1 MRVLVT
7 GASGSLGSSFV
18 AKLANRANVKSA
30 DIELFATDI
39 KSPKVLDSRITFKQF
54 DIRDPKFLSWV
65 SEIKPDVIV
74 HLASILQI
82 SRNVTR
88 QMAYEIDVEATKVL
102 LTKAVELD
110 CQKFVV
116 TTSGAAYGYY
126 PRNLNTEI
134 TEDWSLLGNEDYF
147 YSDHKRQIENL
158 LGEFKESAPQL
169 QQVVFRPGA
178 ILGPN
183 FEGPVVDLFQQSV
196 ITGLMGYD
204 GLFNFIW
211 SEDVVD
217 YLIEAVTTE
226 VSGHFNIAGEGAI
239 SLKQIAK
246 LAGKPYLPLPS
257 PFIQAMLTILKPLG
271 LTQYGPEQV
280 KFIKYRPVLSSSKIR
295 ARFKHQP
302 RFNSEQ
308 TLNAYLKSNSAEAK

>member
-7 GASGSLGSSFV
+7 GASGSLGTSFV
-18 AKLANRANVKSA
+18 AKLANRANVESV

-39 KSPKVLDSRITFKQF
+39 KSLKVLDSRITFKQF

-65 SEIKPDVIV
+65 TEIKPDVIV

-88 QMAYEIDVEATKVL
+88 QIAYEIDVKATKAL

-147 YSDHKRQIENL
+147 YSDHKRQIENI

-196 ITGLMGYD
+196 VTGLMGYD

-226 VSGHFNIAGEGAI
+226 VSGHFNIAGEGAL

-246 LAGKPYLPLPS
+246 LAGKPYLSLPS
-257 PFIQAMLTILKPLG
+257 SFVQAMLTILKPLG

-280 KFIKYRPVLSSSKIR
+280 KFIKYRPVLSSLKIR
-295 ARFKHQP
+295 ACFQHQP

-308 TLNAYLKSNSAEAK
+308 TLNAYLKSISTEVE